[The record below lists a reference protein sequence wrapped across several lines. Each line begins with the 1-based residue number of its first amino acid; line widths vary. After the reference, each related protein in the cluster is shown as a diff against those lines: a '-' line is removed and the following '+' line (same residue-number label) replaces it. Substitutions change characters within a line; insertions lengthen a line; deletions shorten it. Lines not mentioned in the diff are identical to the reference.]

1 MSCAVSARKT
11 SPLPLIFMSDV
22 PSPETAFLS
31 IRLMPPE
38 PACSK
43 LTSPW

>member
-1 MSCAVSARKT
+1 MSWAVSARNT
-11 SPLPLIFMSDV
+11 SPLPVIFISDW
-22 PSPETAFLS
+22 PSPVTAFLS

-43 LTSPW
+43 VTSP